1 MKFFNRKR
9 YKDIEESNIAAVQTV
24 PAKREDSNLFTSI
37 RGYMAAP
44 ELLLNLYGS
53 IRESVPIIDAA
64 ISKIVRLLGDFT
76 IDCEDES
83 IKDEMDEFLSNIH
96 VNTCS
101 RGINEFISSHLNQI
115 LTYGT
120 AVGEIVLDEEST
132 EIRALYNANLRDVE
146 LKNGSGPL
154 ELVICS
160 RNKDGEFTPIKYP
173 DLIIVS
179 ALNPNP
185 GQIYGNS
192 ILRGLPFISDIL
204 LKIYNT
210 IGVNWERVGNVRF
223 AITYKPS
230 SDLGDRAYAKER
242 ASQIASEWSR
252 AMKDVHHPSD
262 FIAVGD
268 VNIKVIGADNQIL
281 DSQIPVRQMLEQII
295 SKLSIP
301 PFLLGLSWSTT
312 ETMSTQ
318 QSDILTSELDG
329 YRRMFDPIIYKIC
342 HMWMR
347 LKGYSSDIKVN
358 WNSISLKDELRIAN
372 TRLTMAKAREI
383 EKRLGEE

>member
-1 MKFFNRKR
+1 MNLFGKK
-9 YKDIEESNIAAVQTV
+9 KKCTIPMVQTV
-24 PAKREDSNLFTSI
+24 PAKQKNDCLFTSL
-37 RGYMAAP
+37 RGFSP
-44 ELLLNLYGS
+44 NPQSLFTLYSS

-64 ISKIVRLLGDFT
+64 ISKIVRLLGDFD
-76 IDCEDES
+76 IECEDND
-83 IKDEMDEFLSNIH
+83 IKEEISEFLSEVH
-96 VNTCS
+96 VNACG
-101 RGINEFISSHLNQI
+101 RGIGEFINSYLNQI
-115 LTYGT
+115 ITYGT
-120 AVGEIVLDEEST
+120 AVGEIVFDEERQQ
-132 EIRALYNANLRDVE
+132 IIALYNANLMDVQ
-146 LKNGSGPL
+146 LRSDTNPL
-154 ELVICS
+154 ELAVYS
-160 RNKDGEFTPIKYP
+160 RDEHGEFIPIKYP
-173 DLIIVS
+173 DNILVS
-179 ALNPNP
+179 ALNPDP

-204 LKIYNT
+204 MKIYST
-210 IGVNWERVGNVRF
+210 IGINWQRVGNVRF
-223 AITYKPS
+223 AVTYKPS
-230 SDLGDRAYAKER
+230 GDSNERAYAKER

-252 AMKDVHHPSD
+252 AMKDIHHPSD

-329 YRRMFDPIIYKIC
+329 YRRMLDPVICKIC
-342 HMWMR
+342 QTWLR
-347 LKGYSSDIKVN
+347 LKGYNIAVKVN

-372 TRLTMAKAREI
+372 TRLTLARAKEI
-383 EKRLGEE
+383 EKRLDQE